1 MRQQLS
7 QITQNSVSQ
16 AKTDKI
22 ADKYPNEIGQ
32 ILLKQCLKCT
42 KTINKMK
49 VIKIFEQLESTNVN
63 QHKKEQILKE
73 RFEWTNEN
81 AAMACC
87 RNGHVAVLKVIV
99 ETYPDSCKETDYN
112 GNLALHH
119 LCMNTTSKKDELEV
133 MLEIINDANS
143 GAKEKENDGNGP
155 GGIKLTPMDIL
166 THRFEE

>member
-1 MRQQLS
+1 
-7 QITQNSVSQ
+7 
-16 AKTDKI
+16 
-22 ADKYPNEIGQ
+22 
-32 ILLKQCLKCT
+32 
-42 KTINKMK
+42 
-49 VIKIFEQLESTNVN
+49 
-63 QHKKEQILKE
+63 
-73 RFEWTNEN
+73 
-81 AAMACC
+81 MACC